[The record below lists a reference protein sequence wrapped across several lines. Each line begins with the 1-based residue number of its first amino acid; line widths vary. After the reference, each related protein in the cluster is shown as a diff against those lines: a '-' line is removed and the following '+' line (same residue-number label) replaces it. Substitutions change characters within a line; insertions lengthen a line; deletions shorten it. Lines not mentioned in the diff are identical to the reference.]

1 MQDIRECFGDTCV
14 YEFIAATAKG
24 YVTQRGQFV
33 TYSYLFEAKSIQS
46 YIFATNK
53 LKEIIGGSELIEQL
67 TSDNGLLKQTLQSL
81 RLEEGKDIK
90 LSRCG
95 GAAFYAFGAKEPIE
109 KLANLWPLVFRQYA
123 PDMEFIHAKAK
134 GENPVVAFKTA
145 HDTLMADRNRPKV
158 KLPQAGVYTLRFGRT
173 GEPVT
178 QVVRIGKDV
187 ERVDQITAKKREFA
201 NSEALIKRVQKDSTR
216 NQWPVNLTPE
226 NDDDKDFPFKDNR
239 LIGLIH
245 ADGNGFGQLL
255 MDLKEV
261 VDDKSNDAIND
272 KNYIKVFRAISEAI
286 KAATEAAA
294 EQAVTQTLTL
304 EDRGLYPARPIVLGG
319 DDLTMIVRTDLALPF
334 TQAFLKA
341 FEQESQNQFNKLR
354 EAHPDLNKILP
365 EKLTACAGIVY
376 AKSSQP
382 FSALHDLAEGLCKHA
397 KKIAKKDENL
407 LDGKQV
413 PSSLSFYRVTS
424 TLLDNFD
431 DVLKRELTADKI
443 TLSRG
448 CYTLESHKY
457 LPNLTDLLKLQKFLE
472 QSEISRGALRQI
484 TGLLHQSAEQAQS
497 RYRRWKEVMIERDE
511 KEKKNNWKTFDEL
524 RIKLSHFPEKEKTG
538 TDFNI
543 EHKQAVPFEDVLSL
557 SAVGNNINP
566 MQGEQE

>member
-1 MQDIRECFGDTCV
+1 MS
-14 YEFIAATAKG
+14 
-24 YVTQRGQFV
+24 V
-33 TYSYLFEAKSIQS
+33 TYTYLFEAKSIQS

-53 LKEIIGGSELIEQL
+53 LKEIIGASELIEQL
-67 TSDNGLLKQTLQSL
+67 TADNGLLKRTLQSL
-81 RLEEGKDIK
+81 DLEKDIK

-95 GAAFYAFGAKEPIE
+95 GAAFYAFGSE
-109 KLANLWPLVFRQYA
+109 KAISMLANLWPLVFRQYA
-123 PDMEFIHAKAK
+123 PDMEFIHAKAQ
-134 GENPVVAFKTA
+134 GRTSIEAFQVAHKQ
-145 HDTLMADRNRPKV
+145 LMADRNQPKV

-201 NSEALIKRVQKDSTR
+201 SSEALIKRVQKDSTR

-255 MDLKEV
+255 MDLKST
-261 VDDKSNDAIND
+261 VDKGDIKDD
-272 KNYIKVFRAISEAI
+272 QYIAVFRDISESI
-286 KAATEAAA
+286 KKATEAAA

-319 DDLTMIVRTDLALPF
+319 DDLTMIVRADLALPF

-341 FEQESQNQFNKLR
+341 FEQESQKQFDQLR
-354 EAHPDLNKILP
+354 KDHANLNKILP

-407 LDGKQV
+407 LDSKQV
-413 PSSLSFYRVTS
+413 PSSVSFYRVTS
-424 TLLDNFD
+424 TLLDDFD
-431 DVLKRELTADKI
+431 NVLKRELTADKI

-448 CYTLESHKY
+448 CYTLEPHPN
-457 LPNLTDLLKLQKFLE
+457 LPHLTDLLELQKFLE
-472 QSEISRGALRQI
+472 QSDISQGALRQI

-497 RYRRWKEVMIERDE
+497 RYRRWKEVMIERE
-511 KEKKNNWKTFDEL
+511 PKNWETFNSL
-524 RIKLSHFPEKEKTG
+524 LKQLSEPQ
-538 TDFNI
+538 TDFDVNQL
-543 EHKQAVPFEDVLSL
+543 QAVPFEDVLSL
-557 SAVGNNINP
+557 SAVGNNRNP